1 MDEIGSNATFQPSSD
16 YKVQVLDGEAILLNV
31 RTGAYFGANK
41 VGTAIWDLYS
51 QGLSVGEVTT
61 KILERFEVEQAQAEK
76 DVIAYTRLLLDK
88 GLLLK

>member
-1 MDEIGSNATFQPSSD
+1 MNEINANATFQPSSD

-51 QGLSVGEVTT
+51 QGLSMQEVTAR
-61 KILERFEVEQAQAEK
+61 IVERFEVGQEQAEK
-76 DVIAYTRLLLDK
+76 DVLAYTRLLLDK